1 MSVTP
6 GLFAAGESACIVLG
20 CVGLCWVVLGCVVVF
35 CGGAFGDLFG
45 CQNLT
50 ERETDAGF
58 VYPCTFGNCVLK
70 PRL

>member
-6 GLFAAGESACIVLG
+6 GLFAAGESACI
-20 CVGLCWVVLGCVVVF
+20 VLGCVVVF